1 MGGLVPA
8 TLAGHTTPETAVA
21 VDGTLSIKFAQD
33 GSDAGFIQSVPLKF
47 SATGE
52 AGSYVSEIPNGWTYV
67 KRIRRLSL
75 PILETARL
83 RYMCS
88 LIQ

>member
-21 VDGTLSIKFAQD
+21 ADGTLSIKFAQD

-47 SATGE
+47 SATGRLAPMYLKFE
-52 AGSYVSEIPNGWTYV
+52 WLDVCKNGYGDH
-67 KRIRRLSL
+67 LYQS
-75 PILETARL
+75 
-83 RYMCS
+83 
-88 LIQ
+88 